1 MLDFYR
7 ILCIM
12 NMIVF
17 ISCFFIFMDRKGYK
31 YKFKLN
37 ISFVLLLILTIFFT
51 IRGIPF
57 GGVSLWILIP
67 IILLLFLISKII
79 YEINIKKSFINSVM
93 YSLVY
98 ILIECIIFWILSM
111 STNYLSEG
119 MGVLNLGINSLIIF
133 VGVYFFDKLE
143 KLYNKNKYFLYIG
156 LTIIIN
162 IFIIIFVNISTK
174 KISDLYS
181 IVMKND
187 VEYNNI
193 VNTIKVVGFME
204 SVFPYILTIINI
216 ILIFIFINSIKSEKE
231 KAKMQF
237 VNEKLDMQYKYYLMV
252 KESQEKMKQV
262 YHDMNNHMK
271 NIKYLKD
278 GNKDVDKYINNI
290 ENEVQSSKNI
300 YNSENV
306 LLDIIL
312 HEKSKDCI
320 KNNINFSVGVDFSK
334 CEFIERIDISS
345 IFSNLIDNGIEACNK
360 IDNDMEKYITIKST
374 FIKGYFVV
382 RCENSKI
389 NKVLFKD
396 NKIFTSKK
404 DKFLHGIGLES
415 IKSSIKKYNGELKV
429 KDSEYSFLVSIYI
442 PVE

>member
-1 MLDFYR
+1 MLDFYK

-12 NMIVF
+12 NMIIF
-17 ISCFFIFMDRKGYK
+17 IYCFFILMNRKGYR

-37 ISFVLLLILTIFFT
+37 ISFILILILTIFS
-51 IRGIPF
+51 IMMGIPF
-57 GGVSLWILIP
+57 GGVSLWVLIP

-79 YEINIKKSFINSVM
+79 YEINTKKSFINSVM

-98 ILIECIIFWILSM
+98 ILIECSIFWILSM
-111 STNYLSEG
+111 TTNYLSEG
-119 MGVLNLGINSLIIF
+119 IGALNLGVNSLIIF

-162 IFIIIFVNISTK
+162 IFIIIFVNISTR
-174 KISDLYS
+174 KINDLYN
-181 IVMKND
+181 IVMKNNI
-187 VEYNNI
+187 EYNNI
-193 VNTIKVVGFME
+193 INTVKISAFME
-204 SVFPYILTIINI
+204 SVFPYIIFIINI
-216 ILIFIFINSIKSEKE
+216 ILMSIFLNSVKSEKE

-278 GNKDVDKYINNI
+278 GNEDVDKYINNI

-300 YNSENV
+300 YNSGNV
-306 LLDIIL
+306 LLDIIF

-320 KNNINFSVGVDFSK
+320 KNNINFNVSVDFSK
-334 CEFIERIDISS
+334 CEFMEMIDISS

-429 KDSEYSFLVSIYI
+429 KDSEYSFVVSIYI